1 MPAKKSIMSLSP
13 PSIDTS
19 SLVVPQDAIERAQS
33 QSLNIL
39 DTARSFTITS
49 QSEADAAGLFRQE
62 CIDRP
67 LKELERDFSGPKR
80 ASDQLHKSIV
90 ALHRK
95 YAAPFLL
102 AQQVVDNA
110 ITAWLR
116 SERDRQLKEA
126 AEVAR
131 QLQESAEEAAAEE
144 AARLL
149 SSGSEEDAQEAE
161 GVLARLGAGEIEP
174 LSTPIPM
181 TLTRPK
187 TEGISVRTYKR
198 YRVIDETKIRRGYL
212 TPDSA
217 KIQSKVTEMGK
228 EAEGVV
234 GGIEVYEEEG
244 IARRGIK

>member
-1 MPAKKSIMSLSP
+1 MPAKKSSTSP
-13 PSIDTS
+13 SSPSIDTS
-19 SLVVPQDAIERAQS
+19 SLVIPQDAIERAQS

-39 DTARSFTITS
+39 ETARTFTISS

-67 LKELERDFSGPKR
+67 LKELDRDFSGPKQSAHR
-80 ASDQLHKSIV
+80 LHTSIV

-95 YAAPFLL
+95 YAAPFLQAKEIIDSAL
-102 AQQVVDNA
+102 
-110 ITAWLR
+110 TTWLR
-116 SERDRQLKEA
+116 SERDRQLREA

-149 SSGSEEDAQEAE
+149 LSGSEEDAQEAE

-174 LSTPIPM
+174 LSASIPM
-181 TLTRPK
+181 VLSRPK
-187 TEGISVRTYKR
+187 IEGISGRTYKK
-198 YRVIDETKIRRGYL
+198 YRIVDENKIKRGYL

-228 EAEGVV
+228 EAEGIV

-244 IARRGIK
+244 IARRG